1 MKTRHHDYGAWV
13 VDKEGRRK
21 VRQSTGSIP
30 SRINQSES
38 SAESGYGEFSSDS
51 QEDEFLAPLPV
62 ATPSNSRQARR
73 RLQLQG
79 AATAPAK
86 QQRRRRTIATTSNT
100 TSSQNTSI
108 TSQSDNT
115 IRESQQRFNQLT
127 QGEEIQVENV
137 QTQETLTQTP
147 TKDGN
152 ILGRVLESVGIRS
165 ATRKLYTPSANIQEL
180 LADSDFDSRPK
191 TDYTYSSSVSYRRL
205 TPPSSDY
212 LSPNMSRRGLR
223 SSRGETI
230 SSSSIISISRTD
242 SDIAASLSRDVT
254 SSTTRSSSRHTRSR
268 SRGRTTESDSLSRTE
283 KNNTPTTRRTSSRN
297 LSYIDSVDYDQR
309 SAYSSQSRTSKAV
322 TSDTSLSNLYGL
334 DNTDGEFSDTESS
347 TYRGSSSSRST
358 SQSSRSN
365 YGVSWWRRVWL
376 FMVTIVTT
384 VTMTTGNIVSGAIL
398 GVAHGA
404 KYITGTLGSSTSTIA
419 SASQSGTSTIF
430 HTITHLLRS
439 LIQRFTTIFYLIA
452 LYGDAFIIKVHHSIA
467 GIFQNI
473 CSVYETGRNWF
484 MFQCYVLFSMFV
496 TMVTG
501 VCQFVFN
508 CLNAVTNGGFS
519 AIMAIF
525 STLYDS
531 VISLFTFITSAVVSG
546 ASSISGFIVSFF
558 TGLFS
563 ACSSFV
569 AMVFISL
576 ANFVYN
582 VVGGTFSGFRSGV
595 SLIGNGIEWFVTN
608 GLISIGNVLSYVGIG
623 IVSLVSSV
631 VSAIATVLHT
641 VTFGGVS
648 GVKNGILTIGNG
660 FSNIATKMFTS
671 GSTFVS
677 KVCTAWGECCS
688 YVVYGAIDFISWVF
702 RSVGYGLT
710 YLVYGAAGLVSSVFR
725 SVGNGLSYLVLGG
738 AAGMKSGVEATG
750 TGLRSGVGSIAGA
763 IGTTSSSL
771 VSTTYNILKT
781 ILEYIFTGIFLILY
795 SIFAL
800 IRKMFQYVVYIF
812 TQGCHSV
819 GLFAD
824 YTVETSKSAVSTV
837 TSVTSEGAKLVAE
850 SATHAAGSVTS
861 GAQNMATLAADTVH
875 SGTESVIQ
883 SAASAGGAITT
894 GAAAVTGT
902 ASSAAKSVRKRTKTA
917 AGAVKSGAKSAIGVA
932 ESGAIGALGVV
943 STSSSGLAGG
953 IQSIVRRIGTWFYK
967 VITTVTTWDVWLLY
981 RSRERRRGCCLCLLP
996 LLLLIPLL
1004 GGAYYSTN
1012 SEESWLAGGIL
1023 DSISTSEQTDK
1034 SQDSITITP
1043 PVIPVGA
1050 QGVDAKLLDAK
1061 LSQITVNLNQRIEQI
1076 IAARS
1081 SEQPKGLS
1089 AIEIEALVKEIVRTE
1104 WSVLAGGLAAG
1115 MASEEKK
1122 AAETQGAAFAG
1133 QDAKIAALQSELQG
1147 VIGKA
1152 EGLSAELAAAVAA
1165 MKIQGEED
1173 RTTNSGNILK
1183 LEASLAGLKADI
1195 ARLQAEQATQGA
1207 LLAAVK
1213 DCCKNETFLGATVKD
1228 HIAAYLAGMMGGAA
1242 AGSGTGGSG
1251 SSSSAFT
1258 SWLHSNFV
1266 SKDDVDKRLAALA
1279 AMVTERVIERQNAEK
1294 AGGAVYVSTH
1304 NNNTSLTQNDVK
1316 LIIAEALAI
1325 YGADRT
1331 GMVDYALES
1340 AGGSILSTRCSET
1353 YQRRTAQISM
1363 FGIPLWYNSNSP
1375 RTVIQPDVHPGQC
1388 WAFKGDKGYLVI
1400 QLSGVIKP
1408 SSFSLEHIPKSLSP
1422 NGHIDSAPQNFTVWG
1437 LKHEKDIDGLLLG
1450 NYTYDDNGPSL
1461 QNFPVEVQ
1469 DPDGYLFVELKI
1481 ESNWGNEEYTC
1492 IYRFRVHGDL
1502 ESWY

>member
-1 MKTRHHDYGAWV
+1 MTTLNSIYSGQ
-13 VDKEGRRK
+13 GR
-21 VRQSTGSIP
+21 TP
-30 SRINQSES
+30 INQSES

-404 KYITGTLGSSTSTIA
+404 KYITGTLGSSTSTI
-419 SASQSGTSTIF
+419 
-430 HTITHLLRS
+430 
-439 LIQRFTTIFYLIA
+439 
-452 LYGDAFIIKVHHSIA
+452 
-467 GIFQNI
+467 
-473 CSVYETGRNWF
+473 
-484 MFQCYVLFSMFV
+484 
-496 TMVTG
+496 
-501 VCQFVFN
+501 
-508 CLNAVTNGGFS
+508 
-519 AIMAIF
+519 
-525 STLYDS
+525 
-531 VISLFTFITSAVVSG
+531 
-546 ASSISGFIVSFF
+546 
-558 TGLFS
+558 
-563 ACSSFV
+563 
-569 AMVFISL
+569 
-576 ANFVYN
+576 
-582 VVGGTFSGFRSGV
+582 GGTFSGFRSGV

>member
-404 KYITGTLGSSTSTIA
+404 KYITGTLGSSTSTI
-419 SASQSGTSTIF
+419 
-430 HTITHLLRS
+430 
-439 LIQRFTTIFYLIA
+439 
-452 LYGDAFIIKVHHSIA
+452 
-467 GIFQNI
+467 
-473 CSVYETGRNWF
+473 
-484 MFQCYVLFSMFV
+484 
-496 TMVTG
+496 
-501 VCQFVFN
+501 
-508 CLNAVTNGGFS
+508 
-519 AIMAIF
+519 
-525 STLYDS
+525 
-531 VISLFTFITSAVVSG
+531 
-546 ASSISGFIVSFF
+546 
-558 TGLFS
+558 
-563 ACSSFV
+563 
-569 AMVFISL
+569 
-576 ANFVYN
+576 
-582 VVGGTFSGFRSGV
+582 
-595 SLIGNGIEWFVTN
+595 
-608 GLISIGNVLSYVGIG
+608 
-623 IVSLVSSV
+623 
-631 VSAIATVLHT
+631 
-641 VTFGGVS
+641 
-648 GVKNGILTIGNG
+648 
-660 FSNIATKMFTS
+660 
-671 GSTFVS
+671 
-677 KVCTAWGECCS
+677 
-688 YVVYGAIDFISWVF
+688 
-702 RSVGYGLT
+702 
-710 YLVYGAAGLVSSVFR
+710 
-725 SVGNGLSYLVLGG
+725 
-738 AAGMKSGVEATG
+738 
-750 TGLRSGVGSIAGA
+750 
-763 IGTTSSSL
+763 
-771 VSTTYNILKT
+771 
-781 ILEYIFTGIFLILY
+781 
-795 SIFAL
+795 
-800 IRKMFQYVVYIF
+800 
-812 TQGCHSV
+812 
-819 GLFAD
+819 
-824 YTVETSKSAVSTV
+824 
-837 TSVTSEGAKLVAE
+837 
-850 SATHAAGSVTS
+850 
-861 GAQNMATLAADTVH
+861 
-875 SGTESVIQ
+875 
-883 SAASAGGAITT
+883 
-894 GAAAVTGT
+894 
-902 ASSAAKSVRKRTKTA
+902 
-917 AGAVKSGAKSAIGVA
+917 
-932 ESGAIGALGVV
+932 
-943 STSSSGLAGG
+943 GG